1 MGQRYGIILPN
12 PGSDGNHAEKHEK
25 KGCEQTI
32 ARRESLYLYDCIETT
47 YRSHMAEESKSII
60 SLREY
65 LQKGKTFHIPDYQ
78 RGYIWGKKNPKY
90 RLNSVE
96 HLLQSLDGVIGPEE
110 KDLYLQGVT
119 VIEQKERIIVI
130 DGQQRTTCLYIILKM
145 LGYEDHFTIEYAIR
159 KESDKELKEI
169 TPAYECAEKEDEEYQ
184 DIYFFKKTARLVRK
198 HFEGKEDQFETIR
211 NRILDHVRFL
221 YINIED
227 PQQQAVIFAMM
238 NGNKAVMKDEE
249 IIKAD
254 LLRIASLTPK
264 RHASD
269 SDVSNEY
276 ENDIL
281 RSRYA
286 REWDKWLYWWNREDV
301 AQLFETGHRMLGWLL
316 PIYYCRKKKIALT
329 PESCEPGYERFR
341 DAALSKEDFKA
352 AKDVFGQLRR
362 LQKRFED
369 VYNDPVSYNY
379 VGAVMKMCEK
389 PQRLAFLQWYF
400 QQDDDMLRQ
409 EKTAGLQRYYKWC
422 FLGHTHKEIEE
433 EHFQTNKYDETANTL
448 LKDFVYTEPKT
459 SAYYVAA
466 NWLLMQN
473 IDRDC
478 SQGMTGRKFDF
489 AIWENK
495 SLEHILPKS
504 RVSHADPNDPR
515 IRLGG
520 DNHEHPADS
529 YLCQREQFPNGITEH
544 SIGNLVLLYGRDN
557 SAFGNLEFQDKK
569 EKFFSLDDENVF
581 KSRHLI
587 HTISVFANSE
597 WNIDAIVRNQ
607 EQTRHNLEQYY
618 AAYFPK
624 TGMTDE

>member
-65 LQKGKTFHIPDYQ
+65 LQKGKTFHIPDYH
-78 RGYIWGKKNPKY
+78 YDA
-90 RLNSVE
+90 LCE
-96 HLLQSLDGVIGPEE
+96 
-110 KDLYLQGVT
+110 
-119 VIEQKERIIVI
+119 ERIIVI

-269 SDVSNEY
+269 SDVSNE
-276 ENDIL
+276 
-281 RSRYA
+281 
-286 REWDKWLYWWNREDV
+286 
-301 AQLFETGHRMLGWLL
+301 
-316 PIYYCRKKKIALT
+316 
-329 PESCEPGYERFR
+329 
-341 DAALSKEDFKA
+341 
-352 AKDVFGQLRR
+352 
-362 LQKRFED
+362 
-369 VYNDPVSYNY
+369 
-379 VGAVMKMCEK
+379 
-389 PQRLAFLQWYF
+389 
-400 QQDDDMLRQ
+400 
-409 EKTAGLQRYYKWC
+409 
-422 FLGHTHKEIEE
+422 
-433 EHFQTNKYDETANTL
+433 
-448 LKDFVYTEPKT
+448 
-459 SAYYVAA
+459 
-466 NWLLMQN
+466 
-473 IDRDC
+473 
-478 SQGMTGRKFDF
+478 
-489 AIWENK
+489 
-495 SLEHILPKS
+495 
-504 RVSHADPNDPR
+504 
-515 IRLGG
+515 
-520 DNHEHPADS
+520 
-529 YLCQREQFPNGITEH
+529 
-544 SIGNLVLLYGRDN
+544 
-557 SAFGNLEFQDKK
+557 
-569 EKFFSLDDENVF
+569 
-581 KSRHLI
+581 
-587 HTISVFANSE
+587 
-597 WNIDAIVRNQ
+597 
-607 EQTRHNLEQYY
+607 
-618 AAYFPK
+618 
-624 TGMTDE
+624 